1 MLGLPKRCGNGEPA
15 LASLCCRSHFVKD
28 IMAESSLTLTTEERE
43 FLVSLL
49 EITLK
54 KTLIEEHRTRG
65 PTYREHV
72 LHNEE
77 LIASLLEKLG
87 QPAG

>member
-1 MLGLPKRCGNGEPA
+1 MT
-15 LASLCCRSHFVKD
+15 
-28 IMAESSLTLTTEERE
+28 ESPLTLTTEERE
-43 FLVSLL
+43 FLVGLL
-49 EITLK
+49 QNTLK
-54 KTLIEEHRTRG
+54 NVLVEEHRTRA

-72 LHNEE
+72 LHKEE